1 MDCSETE
8 SFYSI
13 NEKIGSEEPIA
24 DDIDKVQRTGRK
36 RKGRKRTRKRL
47 PEAGQSFGIGSSSIL
62 EGRSGRQEP
71 LLQLAVDIVQYDAT
85 IPEAGNSDLDYDDQ
99 VPLLL
104 ADAFSREEAGAAV
117 VVDEQPINLY
127 GAPRQF

>member
-36 RKGRKRTRKRL
+36 RKGRKRTRKR
-47 PEAGQSFGIGSSSIL
+47 PEEAQSFGIGSSSIL

-71 LLQLAVDIVQYDAT
+71 LQLAVDIVQYDAT
-85 IPEAGNSDLDYDDQ
+85 IPEAGNDLDYDDQ

-104 ADAFSREEAGAAV
+104 ADAFSSREEAGAA